1 GEKNRG
7 IWGQGGDLAAVAER
21 SWIEL
26 IAGTNQLVA
35 ESARRRVGRLK
46 EDLGGDSPTV
56 IERVLID
63 HLAACYLAAQHAEI
77 QAASPAGGSLEQA
90 SFRLKRAES
99 GQRRLLAATK
109 T

>member
-77 QAASPAGGSLEQA
+77 QAASPAGGPLEQA
-90 SFRLKRAES
+90 SFRFNTAQP
-99 GQRRLLAATK
+99 GQPPLPPPPH
-109 T
+109 